1 MSPATSLVEDF
12 LIAFHDQRPGLT
24 SKAFGSLPVVCR
36 GRAFASSYAVLAD
49 VVPRVPTNIEVLD
62 LACGDGHLLSL
73 LASRAQR
80 GLALSGID
88 MSSSELAVARSRIGN
103 GVDLRQVKAQGLPFA
118 SSSFDC
124 VLCHLAL
131 MLMDNI
137 EQVVGEVH
145 RVLRPGSR
153 FEAIVGA
160 APPPSFALTAY
171 IEALSKRSRL
181 PHMSAVHF
189 GDRRLSNREG
199 ILEVLAPAFHSA
211 LVEDIH
217 ISQLLTPEQIW
228 HWFLDMYDLYLLS
241 EADRRLVE
249 QDFLSTASSECG
261 PEGTLEFPQTL
272 RFACATAA

>member
-1 MSPATSLVEDF
+1 MSPATSPVEEFLV
-12 LIAFHDQRPGLT
+12 AFHDQRPGLT

-36 GRAFASSYAVLAD
+36 GRAFASSYEVLAD
-49 VVPRVPTNIEVLD
+49 VVPGVPTAIEVLD

-73 LASRAQR
+73 LASRAQS

-88 MSSSELAVARSRIGN
+88 ISSSELAVARSRIGN
-103 GVDLRQVKAQGLPFA
+103 GVALRQAKAQGLPFA

-137 EQVVGEVH
+137 EQVLGEVH

-153 FEAIVGA
+153 FAAIVGA
-160 APPPSFALTAY
+160 APPPSFALTTY

-181 PHMSAVHF
+181 PHMSEVRF

-217 ISQLLTPEQIW
+217 ISQLLTPKQIW

-249 QDFLSTASSECG
+249 QDFLSAASSECG

>member
-1 MSPATSLVEDF
+1 MSPATSPVEEF

-24 SKAFGSLPVVCR
+24 SKAFGSLPVVYR
-36 GRAFASSYAVLAD
+36 GRAFASSYEVLAD
-49 VVPRVPTNIEVLD
+49 VVPGVATAIEVLD

-73 LASRAQR
+73 LSSRAQS
-80 GLALSGID
+80 GLALSGVD

-103 GVDLRQVKAQGLPFA
+103 GVALRQAKAQGLPFE

-137 EQVVGEVH
+137 EQVVGEVR
-145 RVLRPGSR
+145 RVLRRGSR
-153 FEAIVGA
+153 FAAIVGA

-171 IEALSKRSRL
+171 IESLSKRSRL
-181 PHMSAVHF
+181 PHLSAVRF
-189 GDRRLSNREG
+189 GDRRFSSREG
-199 ILEVLAPAFHSA
+199 ILEILAPAFHSA

-217 ISQLLTPEQIW
+217 TSQLLTPEQIW

-249 QDFLSTASSECG
+249 QDFLSPASSECG
-261 PEGTLEFPQTL
+261 PEGTLELPQTL
-272 RFACATAA
+272 RFVYATAA